1 MARAIA
7 TILLMA
13 IVLVAAMQLASSV
26 DITHTDL
33 ESEKSLW
40 ALYDRWCEHHNVGR
54 DLGEKARRFSVFKE
68 NARMVHKFNQGD
80 ARYKLSLNLFG
91 DMTDEEVDGGYGR
104 CSNPLPN
111 SAKQRQG
118 RVTHGVLATRDN
130 YPMYVDW
137 RMTGYDQRPS
147 AVTNVK
153 NQRGCGACWAFA
165 ATAAVEG
172 INSIR
177 TRKLV
182 SFSAQQLVDCDKGSA
197 GCGGGNAI
205 LAFKY
210 MMGHVGISTEADYP
224 YYADEQGYCLVPKRK
239 NPVVTIDGFKE
250 VPPKDEVALLQ
261 AVAAQPV
268 VVVVD
273 TKTFRR
279 YGGGVFVGP
288 CGTNRTHSMT
298 MVGYGTT
305 DETDP
310 IDYWIIKNSWG
321 PKWGE
326 DGYIRLA
333 RGVSGGTNEGLCG
346 ILMEA
351 SYPVKN

>member
-13 IVLVAAMQLASSV
+13 IVLVAAMQAVSSV
-26 DITHTDL
+26 DITDTDL
-33 ESEKSLW
+33 ASEKSLW
-40 ALYDRWCEHHNVGR
+40 ALYDRWCEHHSVARG
-54 DLGEKARRFSVFKE
+54 LGEKARRFSVFKE
-68 NARMVHKFNQGD
+68 NARMVHKFNQGG
-80 ARYKLSLNLFG
+80 APYKLSLNLFG
-91 DMTDEEVDGGYGR
+91 DMTDEEVDNGYGR

-111 SAKQRQG
+111 SAKQSQD
-118 RVTHGVLATRDN
+118 RVTHGVLAARDN
-130 YPMYVDW
+130 YPTYVDW

-153 NQRGCGACWAFA
+153 MQRGCGACWAFA
-165 ATAAVEG
+165 ATAAEAGV
-172 INSIR
+172 I
-177 TRKLV
+177 
-182 SFSAQQLVDCDKGSA
+182 DCDKESG
-197 GCGGGNAI
+197 GCKGGNPVS
-205 LAFKY
+205 AFKY
-210 MMGHVGISTEADYP
+210 MIDHGGISTEADYP
-224 YYADEQGYCLVPKRK
+224 YFADEHGYCLVPKRK
-239 NPVVTIDGFKE
+239 DPIVTIDGFKE

-268 VVVVD
+268 VVGID

-288 CGTNRTHSMT
+288 CGTNQTHSMT
-298 MVGYGTT
+298 VVGYGTT

-326 DGYIRLA
+326 DGYIRMA
-333 RGVSGGTNEGLCG
+333 RGVNGGTEGLCG
-346 ILMEA
+346 ILMGGA
-351 SYPVKN
+351 SYPVKK

>member
-1 MARAIA
+1 MARELA

-13 IVLVAAMQLASSV
+13 ILLHAAMQVATSV
-26 DITHTDL
+26 DITDMDL
-33 ESEKSLW
+33 ASEKSLW
-40 ALYDRWCEHHNVGR
+40 ALYDRWCEHHNVVR
-54 DLGEKARRFSVFKE
+54 DLGEKARRFSVFEE
-68 NARMVHKFNQGD
+68 NARMIHQFNQGD
-80 ARYKLSLNLFG
+80 APYKLSLNLFG
-91 DMTDEEVDGGYGR
+91 DMTDEEVDDGYGR
-104 CSNPLPN
+104 CSTPLPN
-111 SAKQRQG
+111 SGKRRQG
-118 RVTHGVLATRDN
+118 QVTHGVVAGRAN

-153 NQRGCGACWAFA
+153 IQRGCGSCWAFSA
-165 ATAAVEG
+165 IAAVEG

-182 SFSAQQLVDCDKGSA
+182 SLSAQQLLDCDKKSG
-197 GCGGGNAI
+197 GCSGGNPI
-205 LAFKY
+205 LAFQY

-224 YYADEQGYCLVPKRK
+224 YIADEHGYCWVPKRK
-239 NPVVTIDGFKE
+239 NPVVTIDGFKK
-250 VPPKDEVALLQ
+250 VPRNDEVALLQ

-288 CGTNRTHSMT
+288 CGINGTHAMT
-298 MVGYGTT
+298 VVGYGTT
-305 DETDP
+305 DETKP
-310 IDYWIIKNSWG
+310 IDYWIVKNSWG

-326 DGYIRLA
+326 NGYIRLA
-333 RGVSGGTNEGLCG
+333 RGVDGRTKEGICG